1 MSKKEYKDG
10 ISTEKL
16 FMHSL
21 YNEFI
26 GLMVVTAKKYE
37 SNPDEVDDIIQDS
50 LLKLIPKISILQ
62 GLERCILAAYIVS
75 TVRNTAI
82 NHVKKK
88 HITMKHHVKEE
99 ISDIPED
106 ALPLD
111 ELLIL
116 REKKNC
122 LMQIWAILPEDDR
135 ILLEGKYIL
144 GYTDTELANELKI
157 KPSSIRMK
165 LTRARRKAF
174 NLMTNIEGDR

>member
-10 ISTEKL
+10 ISAEKL

-21 YNEFI
+21 YIEFI
-26 GLMVVTAKKYE
+26 GLMVATAKKYE
-37 SNPDEVDDIIQDS
+37 SNSDEIDDIIQDS
-50 LLKLIPKISILQ
+50 LLKLIPKISILKEM
-62 GLERCILAAYIVS
+62 ERCILAAYVVS

-88 HITMKHHVKEE
+88 HNTMKYNVKDE
-99 ISDIPED
+99 ISDIPEN

-116 REKKNC
+116 REKKKC
-122 LMQIWAILPEDDR
+122 LMQIWEILPEDDR

-165 LTRARRKAF
+165 LTRARRRAL
-174 NLMTNIEGDR
+174 NLMINIEGDN